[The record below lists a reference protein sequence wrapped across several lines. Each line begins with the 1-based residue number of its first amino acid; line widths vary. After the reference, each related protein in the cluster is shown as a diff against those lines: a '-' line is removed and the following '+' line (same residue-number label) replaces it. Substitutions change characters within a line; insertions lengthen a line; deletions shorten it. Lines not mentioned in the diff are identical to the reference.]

1 MRMFLSV
8 HPYKSINSQL
18 ALQMEITDHVKLTF
32 SFTLDHHIFP
42 QFQMFTKCKSSGLL
56 SSWTIS
62 FFPSQLRLF
71 ISLPFGYLGL
81 LLLRCCMYDKIE
93 RFQFIIGT
101 VVIFQNI
108 FQPFDIAIILY
119 IFTWMTI
126 QVFSLSFIHQLT

>member
-32 SFTLDHHIFP
+32 SFTLDRHIFP

-62 FFPSQLRLF
+62 FFPLTITSFYLF
-71 ISLPFGYLGL
+71 ALWLFG
-81 LLLRCCMYDKIE
+81 
-93 RFQFIIGT
+93 FVT
-101 VVIFQNI
+101 VEV
-108 FQPFDIAIILY
+108 LH
-119 IFTWMTI
+119 
-126 QVFSLSFIHQLT
+126 V